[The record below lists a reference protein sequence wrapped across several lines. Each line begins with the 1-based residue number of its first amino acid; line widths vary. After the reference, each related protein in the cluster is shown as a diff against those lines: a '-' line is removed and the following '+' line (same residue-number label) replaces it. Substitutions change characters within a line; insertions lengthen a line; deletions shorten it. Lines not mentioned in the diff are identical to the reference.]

1 MVLNRL
7 GRRGCPSINMRL
19 VLGFFVFLAVMPL
32 AAIAM
37 PAVVDYVID
46 GDTFGATVMVS
57 DDINVPVRVRIS
69 NIDAPELHG
78 KCASEIQMAND
89 ARRRLEQILP
99 CGAMVELSEIKDD
112 KYLGRIDAFV
122 ATDMINDVGAVM
134 VSEHLARPY
143 DGGRR
148 TSWCD

>member
-1 MVLNRL
+1 
-7 GRRGCPSINMRL
+7 
-19 VLGFFVFLAVMPL
+19 
-32 AAIAM
+32 M

-99 CGAMVELSEIKDD
+99 CGAMVELSGIKDD

>member
-7 GRRGCPSINMRL
+7 GRRGCRSINMRL

-89 ARRRLEQILP
+89 ARRRLEQILR
-99 CGAMVELSEIKDD
+99 CGAMVELSGIKDD